1 MPLIR
6 PSFLLPNTLGRAI
19 VALASLGLSFGPAA
33 AQQVPVVPTDSS
45 AGPSQAVPIG
55 DGSTIKL
62 NFINSPIQAIIPFY
76 TQLTGK
82 KMILDSGLQGESL
95 KIIAPKPLTKKEA
108 VLFIE
113 ATLLLN
119 GYAIVPWD
127 DETVMLLHTAGGKSP
142 ASERLPVYSSIK
154 DLPDGDQVVHFV
166 MSLKHISPDEAEKA
180 FQEVIKPHSY
190 GNITPV
196 TNASAIIITEN
207 SNTIRSMFEI
217 AQTIDVP
224 PAETANEMIKLE
236 RSDVESIAEI
246 INEIYEEKEKS
257 DSAPRNSQAAN
268 QNPAQPGAPGRP
280 GAPAANANGSAGTSD
295 TNPTAAKVKV
305 IPYHRTNHLLVIAR
319 PVDIAMIKSLVEK
332 LDQKSD
338 HAEPVKRKLKYMPVT
353 SFLPAAYK
361 ALAKDTDIE
370 SDEGG
375 EPLGTPSGPRLRRS
389 SNTPSTDAALSR
401 TGSSGSGMNN
411 SQFNNPY
418 GSGFGG
424 GFGTGGSFSSGF
436 NRPGLDDPD
445 ALAAPETVIVGRSLL
460 IADPQSNSL
469 IIVSASPEHINTID
483 TLIETLDTRPQQIY
497 ISTLIGQLNLNDETK
512 VGFDFLRLLDDF
524 TLRRTYDSTTRN
536 GSTSTSD
543 TFTNSFNGTEP
554 PTRSGEF
561 TRTVTNDILTETVRD
576 DAGLLDIPMNLRGFN
591 WNQLNWYGQIGN
603 LGRYVNLLEG
613 KKNFK
618 ILSRPSVYTTN
629 NQKAVISSGTRIA
642 VPVNILS
649 NGGFAGGV
657 ASTSASIDYRD
668 VVLKLEVIPLINS
681 DDEVT
686 LQIAQI
692 NDNIVGSQTISGN
705 TVPTLSTQEMTT
717 TVTVKNGETVVLGG
731 LITERVGDDGRGV
744 IFLRRIPVIK
754 HLFGT
759 TEKKLDRN
767 ELLIFIQ
774 PQIISSSDPL
784 SKPNALEVGRTS
796 ILEETLRFGG
806 ETRPVRR
813 AIPQQ

>member
-1 MPLIR
+1 MPLIH
-6 PSFLLPNTLGRAI
+6 PFSFSPTLGRT
-19 VALASLGLSFGPAA
+19 ALVMVLLGLSLEPLSS
-33 AQQVPVVPTDSS
+33 QQVPPGA
-45 AGPSQAVPIG
+45 AGEPATGAQSLPVPIG
-55 DGSTIKL
+55 DGSMIKV
-62 NFINSPIQAIIPFY
+62 NFPNSPIQAIIPFY

-108 VLFIE
+108 VLYIE

-127 DETVMLLHTAGGKSP
+127 DQTVMLLHTAGGKSP
-142 ASERLPVYSSIK
+142 SSEGLPVYNSIK
-154 DLPDGDQVVHFV
+154 DLPEGDQVVHYV
-166 MSLKHISPDEAEKA
+166 MPLQHISPDEAEKA
-180 FQEVIKPHSY
+180 FQEVIKLHAY

-196 TNASAIIITEN
+196 ANASAIIITEN
-207 SNTIRSMFEI
+207 TSTIRKMFEI
-217 AQTIDVP
+217 AQIIDVP
-224 PAETANEMIKLE
+224 PAETSNEMIKLE

-257 DSAPRNSQAAN
+257 DQAPRTNAQAAN
-268 QNPAQPGAPGRP
+268 QNPAQAGGRP
-280 GAPAANANGSAGTSD
+280 GAPGGNANGAAATSD
-295 TNPTAAKVKV
+295 TNPTAARVKV
-305 IPYHRTNHLLVIAR
+305 IPYRRTNHLLVIAR

-332 LDQKSD
+332 LDASGEEC
-338 HAEPVKRKLKYMPVT
+338 APMKRKLKYIPVT
-353 SFLPAAYK
+353 SFLPSAYK
-361 ALAKDTDIE
+361 ALAKDTDIQ

-375 EPLGTPSGPRLRRS
+375 EPMGTPSGPRLRRS
-389 SNTPSTDAALSR
+389 SNTPSTDAARSQ
-401 TGSSGSGMNN
+401 SSGSSFGMNN

-424 GFGTGGSFSSGF
+424 GLGGGSFSSGF
-436 NRPGLDDPD
+436 NRQGLDDPD
-445 ALAAPETVIVGRSLL
+445 AFAAPETVVVGRTLL

-469 IIVSASPEHINTID
+469 VVFGSPEHIHTID
-483 TLIETLDTRPQQIY
+483 KLIETLDTRPQQIY

-512 VGFDFLRLLDDF
+512 VGFDFLRLLEDF

-536 GSTSTSD
+536 GSINTSN
-543 TFTNSFNGTEP
+543 TFTNSFDGTAP

-576 DAGLLDIPMNLRGFN
+576 DAGLLDIPMNFRDFN

-603 LGRYVNLLEG
+603 LGRYINLLEG

-681 DDEVT
+681 DEEVT

-692 NDNIVGSQTISGN
+692 NDNIVGQQTISNN

-731 LITERVGDDGRGV
+731 LITEQVGDDGRGV

-774 PQIISSSDPL
+774 PQIISSTDPL

-806 ETRPVRR
+806 ETRPIRR
-813 AIPQQ
+813 AIPQR